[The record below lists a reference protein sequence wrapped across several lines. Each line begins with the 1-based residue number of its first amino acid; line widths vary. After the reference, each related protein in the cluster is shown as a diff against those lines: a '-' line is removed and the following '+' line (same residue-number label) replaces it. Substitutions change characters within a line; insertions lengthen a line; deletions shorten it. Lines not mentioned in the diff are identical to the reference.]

1 LPEAPPGR
9 APDGVLLPPVPL
21 LPPKLDVPA
30 ERLPPKDDALEL
42 AEGLLLPPKDEED
55 DPPAGEAVPGELLEL
70 EGPPNR
76 EALLGELLPAGDEG
90 LLGVPGRDVPT
101 VPGSLDADGLA
112 VGPGVP
118 LTLERPAPGR
128 FDERAPPP

>member
-1 LPEAPPGR
+1 M
-9 APDGVLLPPVPL
+9 LLPPVPL

-42 AEGLLLPPKDEED
+42 AEGLLLPPKDEDEPDERPPKDEED